1 MTAVEKSKFP
11 RRGHPHMI
19 RDTFAIEAL
28 LAGVPVDQ
36 VSRML
41 GHKSIVTT
49 ERHYMPFVRARQ
61 EQLSDSYR
69 RLWPTTA

>member
-1 MTAVEKSKFP
+1 
-11 RRGHPHMI
+11 MI

-41 GHKSIVTT
+41 GHKSVVTT

-69 RLWPTTA
+69 RMWPKGATA